1 MTSTKIKTRIATP
14 ALLFGVLFWGVSFP
28 AVKQAVATTDAYSFL
43 SVRFTISTLILCPLF
58 YKNLRRVNRR
68 TLLAGFGIGLVLA
81 ASFICQ
87 TIGLQYTTAA
97 NSAFITGLYV
107 VFVPVSIIILDRKLP
122 EKMQI
127 LSIFLAI
134 AGILLITLN
143 PGMKINPGDVWSL
156 LCALGFGIHII
167 MIARLIKNTDPSS
180 FAVIQLATVAI
191 VSTAA
196 ALATNGKI
204 NLPPTRATWGDL
216 LFCAIFASAYMYP
229 IQAQFQRYMTE
240 IKAMIIYSFEPVFG
254 ALAGVVILHEILTPR
269 LLAGGACVLVAM
281 ALSDLKTKKTSRP
294 SAAANSNADAPPPS

>member
-1 MTSTKIKTRIATP
+1 MTATPLKARIATP
-14 ALLFGVLFWGVSFP
+14 ALLLGVLFWGVSFP

-43 SVRFTISTLILCPLF
+43 SVRFTISTLVLCPLF
-58 YKNLRRVNRR
+58 YKNLRRVNRQ
-68 TLLAGFGIGLVLA
+68 TLFAGFGIGLVLA
-81 ASFICQ
+81 LSFICQ

-127 LSIFLAI
+127 LSILLAI

-156 LCALGFGIHII
+156 FCALGFGVHIV
-167 MIARLIKNTDPSS
+167 MIARLIKDTDPAA
-180 FAVIQLATVAI
+180 FAIIQLATVAI

-196 ALATNGKI
+196 ALATNGTI
-204 NLPPTRATWGDL
+204 NLPPTSATWGDL

-229 IQAQFQRYMTE
+229 VQAQFQRHMTE

-281 ALSDLKTKKTSRP
+281 TLSDLKTKSKTQKQ
-294 SAAANSNADAPPPS
+294 NSNREN